1 MAGFRG
7 GHDTHSAII
16 LVLQRGERHDVGRG
30 FGRLVLGAIAGGKG
44 PAVAARQSRRPGRR
58 RQLGQRG
65 LQIFLPA
72 AHQLAQPAIE
82 RGGLISG
89 EARSVGYVHH
99 IVHARQALLAQF
111 HLVTRD
117 AALQFLRQHLSGGFA
132 QAAGVE
138 ITRHINE
145 RGDKATER
153 IGAGEQLRPRPVEQ
167 GEQPQRHRLQL
178 IGAGLEQFHARKA
191 FQHMHQRLGAV
202 ATLAKAQR
210 VDDLAHLTAQQRH
223 LARRGG
229 ECG

>member
-117 AALQFLRQHLSGGFA
+117 AALQFLRQHLAGGFA

-167 GEQPQRHRLQL
+167 REQPQRHRLQL
-178 IGAGLEQFHARKA
+178 IGARLEQFHAREA
-191 FQHMHQRLGAV
+191 FQHMHQRLATV
-202 ATLAKAQR
+202 AAFAKAQR
-210 VDDLAHLTAQQRH
+210 VDDLAHLAAQQRH

-229 ECG
+229 ECS